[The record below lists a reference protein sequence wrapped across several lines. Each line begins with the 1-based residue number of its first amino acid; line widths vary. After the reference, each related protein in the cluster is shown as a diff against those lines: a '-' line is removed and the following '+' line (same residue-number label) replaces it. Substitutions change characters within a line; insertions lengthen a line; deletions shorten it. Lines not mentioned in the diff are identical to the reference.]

1 MIENLVRG
9 LALVMFVA
17 IAAMAGAAGAA
28 ELKLLSVEAM
38 KPALQELAPAFESS
52 AKHKLKIEYAS
63 AADIEKK
70 VSAAEEYD
78 VVIVDKP
85 VTQKLISAA
94 KVAGGVVK
102 SLAKQNDQI
111 YDVSTTNWTD
121 EPLAA
126 AALVNFLSAPKAAD
140 VYKAKGLQQPG

>member
-1 MIENLVRG
+1 MVESFFRR
-9 LALVMFVA
+9 LALASFLA
-17 IAAMAGAAGAA
+17 AAAMAGEASAA
-28 ELKLLSVEAM
+28 ELKLLSVETM
-38 KPALQELAPAFESS
+38 KPALLELAPAFESS

-70 VSAAEEYD
+70 ISAAEEYD

-85 VTQKLISAA
+85 VTQKLIAEA

-102 SLAKQNDQI
+102 SLAKQNDKV

-126 AALVNFLSAPKAAD
+126 AALVDFLSAPKAAE
-140 VYKAKGLQQPG
+140 VYKAKGLQPG

>member
-1 MIENLVRG
+1 MIENLARG
-9 LALVMFVA
+9 VALVLFVA
-17 IAAMAGAAGAA
+17 IAALAGKAGAA

-38 KPALQELAPAFESS
+38 KPALQELVPAFESS
-52 AKHKLKIEYAS
+52 AKHKLKIDYAT

-85 VTQKLISAA
+85 ITNKLIAEA

-102 SLAKQNDQI
+102 SLAKQNEQV
-111 YDVSTTNWTD
+111 YDISTTNWTD